1 MIEMMKIFSDPTI
14 MYATFFDVS
23 MILPTGKAEE
33 GVGEGI
39 FRDCLTEF
47 WNEFMDNCCIGN
59 SQKVPT
65 IRHDFQEEQWL
76 SIGRIIFKGWQI
88 ANYLPIGLSIIVM
101 ENAMFYGLST
111 TEQYNSICDDDLY
124 QLLQP
129 IIEENPHIGYRGYRS
144 IQARLKVCGHFCQET
159 RVREALVRL
168 DPAAVAMRWY
178 GVLVVHG
185 GIDGISRLIVF
196 LSISTNNKSAI
207 VLQSFLPAF
216 QKYGLPTRVRTDH
229 GTENVDVAT
238 FMTLQKGSYRG
249 SILQGKSVHN
259 QRIERFWLDMYRGC
273 TNVYYDLFTF
283 MEREGIL
290 DMESEIHLWSLHYVF
305 MPRIQ
310 ISLDT
315 FK

>member
-1 MIEMMKIFSDPTI
+1 MAIKRVSSYSLCIPTFNRNKLKGI
-14 MYATFFDVS
+14 SFF
-23 MILPTGKAEE
+23 
-33 GVGEGI
+33 
-39 FRDCLTEF
+39 FRWRF
-47 WNEFMDNCCIGN
+47 
-59 SQKVPT
+59 
-65 IRHDFQEEQWL
+65 
-76 SIGRIIFKGWQI
+76 
-88 ANYLPIGLSIIVM
+88 
-101 ENAMFYGLST
+101 
-111 TEQYNSICDDDLY
+111 
-124 QLLQP
+124 
-129 IIEENPHIGYRGYRS
+129 
-144 IQARLKVCGHFCQET
+144 
-159 RVREALVRL
+159 
-168 DPAAVAMRWY
+168 
-178 GVLVVHG
+178 VVHG

-216 QKYGLPTRVRTDH
+216 QKYGLPSRVRTDH

-305 MPRIQ
+305 MARIKR
-310 ISLDT
+310 SLDT